1 MHRYFI
7 ILLAVTSIQTAA
19 PASGAETVVQP
30 TPPQNI
36 CAEQD
41 ITLKIWKS
49 QNVIWALELER
60 RPPTLTV
67 DRRRWLALPASFQSG
82 IALTSYCRLG
92 AVDGSAEMQVVDTGG
107 SLFGVVRGG
116 KWKNRLTGD

>member
-7 ILLAVTSIQTAA
+7 ILLAVTSIQAAA

-41 ITLKIWKS
+41 VVVTIWKS
-49 QNVIWALELER
+49 QNVIWGVEPER

-67 DRRRWLALPASFQSG
+67 DRRRWLGLPASFQST
-82 IALTSYCRLG
+82 IALASYCRLG
-92 AVDGSAEMQVVDTGG
+92 AVDGAAEMQVVDTGG
-107 SLFGVVRGG
+107 SVFGVVRDG
-116 KWKNRLTGD
+116 KWKNRLTGN